1 MANQWN
7 PNMSPYRQDRS
18 SCMPV
23 LLIIFVLTLG
33 IGGGIYFFV
42 NNVISEAFESSITQV
57 SSQMETAVVGGS
69 GANEPAIAGSVLYH
83 STQLAYDRNGD
94 ERNELLVQ
102 LSNNS
107 QYSMA
112 LLDGADGKPVWQTEL
127 GSESYDLIALD
138 DYVAVIK
145 ERDFRLFNSQDGTF
159 GWQTRLTDRLQSNP
173 PMLFIA
179 DDLLVIQTYDN
190 IVTAYELKTGSQ
202 RWQKTLEASYASD
215 LARLGDELCGAERDA
230 ESGLQ
235 FIVCYSLK
243 TGEQRQTI
251 QLNNHW
257 SDSVEWVAD
266 PQSKDGILR
275 LQSDPEP
282 ITLSAIGLD
291 QQQRWSV
298 ELDEP
303 FYYTFRSTEQQ
314 LASSNSSLAIGAE
327 EHIAIITAER
337 KVVKYSLTDYALTP
351 LGFDNDILYVSAV
364 KQRGTNTVSIL
375 AINTQTAELIWRLD
389 DLGESHE
396 WSGSDGIK
404 AVIVPGEGVVFGW
417 LDPEID
423 DLVRVQLLKRQ
434 DGTVGWSFQQQM
446 FIGQVPK
453 LTRTGNA
460 LLIQTS
466 DGLAMANLRTG
477 ESLWTLTR

>member
-1 MANQWN
+1 MSNQWN

-42 NNVISEAFESSITQV
+42 NNVMSEAFESSITQV
-57 SSQMETAVVGGS
+57 SSQMETAVGGS
-69 GANEPAIAGSVLYH
+69 TANEPAIAGSVLYH

-112 LLDGADGKPVWQTEL
+112 LLDGVDGKPVWQTEL

-138 DYVAVIK
+138 QYVAVIK

-159 GWQTRLTDRLQSNP
+159 GWQTRLTDRIQTNP
-173 PMLFIA
+173 AMLFIV

-190 IVTAYELKTGSQ
+190 ILTAYELKTGSQ
-202 RWQKTLEASYASD
+202 RWQKTLEDRYAKD
-215 LARLGDELCGAERDA
+215 LVRLGDEVCNTERDA
-230 ESGLQ
+230 ELGLE
-235 FIVCYSLK
+235 FVVCYTLK
-243 TGEQRQTI
+243 TGEQRQAI
-251 QLNNHW
+251 QLNNDW
-257 SDSVEWVAD
+257 TERMEWIAD
-266 PQSKDGILR
+266 PQTNTGILR
-275 LQSDPEP
+275 MRSDADP
-282 ITLSAIGLD
+282 IIISAIGLD
-291 QQQRWSV
+291 QQQHWSV
-298 ELDEP
+298 ELDNS
-303 FYYTFRSTEQQ
+303 FYNSFSSSERH
-314 LASSNSSLAIGAE
+314 LAHTKDTLAIGAGE
-327 EHIAIITAER
+327 NVAIITAER
-337 KVVKYSLTDYALTP
+337 KIIMYSLADYALTP
-351 LGFDNDILYVSAV
+351 LGFDNDVLYVSAV

-375 AINTQTAELIWRLD
+375 AINAQTAELVWRLD

-396 WSGSDGIK
+396 WSGSDGIQ

-466 DGLAMANLRTG
+466 DGLAMTNLRTG

>member
-1 MANQWN
+1 MSNQWN

-42 NNVISEAFESSITQV
+42 NNVMSEAFESSITQV
-57 SSQMETAVVGGS
+57 SSQMETAVGGS
-69 GANEPAIAGSVLYH
+69 TANEPAIAGSVLYH

-138 DYVAVIK
+138 SYVAVIK

-159 GWQTRLTDRLQSNP
+159 GWQTRLTDRIQTNP
-173 PMLFIA
+173 PMLFIV

-190 IVTAYELKTGSQ
+190 ILTAYELKTGSQ
-202 RWQKTLEASYASD
+202 RWQKTLVDRYASN
-215 LARLGDELCGAERDA
+215 LARLGDELCGTERDA
-230 ESGLQ
+230 ESGLE
-235 FIVCYSLK
+235 FLTCYALK
-243 TGEQRQTI
+243 TGEQRQAL
-251 QLNNHW
+251 QLNNDW
-257 SDSVEWVAD
+257 TDDVEWVAD
-266 PQSKDGILR
+266 PQTKEGILR

-282 ITLSAIGLD
+282 ITLSAIGID
-291 QQQRWSV
+291 QSQRWSI
-298 ELDEP
+298 ELEEVFADSLDYNKIP
-303 FYYTFRSTEQQ
+303 VSDGKSLVLSTES
-314 LASSNSSLAIGAE
+314 ALAIISAE
-327 EHIAIITAER
+327 HQIVRYTLA
-337 KVVKYSLTDYALTP
+337 DYALTP
-351 LGFDNDILYVSAV
+351 LGFDNDVLYVSAV

-375 AINTQTAELIWRLD
+375 AINAQTAELIWRLD

>member
-1 MANQWN
+1 MSNQWN
-7 PNMSPYRQDRS
+7 SNMSPYRQDRS

-23 LLIIFVLTLG
+23 LLVIFVLTLG

-42 NNVISEAFESSITQV
+42 NNVMSEAFESSITQV
-57 SSQMETAVVGGS
+57 SSQMETAVGGS
-69 GANEPAIAGSVLYH
+69 TANEPTIAGSVLYN
-83 STQLAYDRNGD
+83 SAQLAYDRNGD

-127 GSESYDLIALD
+127 GSEIYDLIALD
-138 DYVAVIK
+138 QYVAVIK

-159 GWQTRLTDRLQSNP
+159 GWQTRLTDRIQTNP
-173 PMLFIA
+173 PMLFIV

-190 IVTAYELKTGSQ
+190 ILTAYELKTGSQ
-202 RWQKTLEASYASD
+202 RWQKTLVDRYASN
-215 LARLGDELCGAERDA
+215 LARLGDELCGTERDA
-230 ESGLQ
+230 ESGLE
-235 FIVCYSLK
+235 FLVCYSLK
-243 TGEQRQTI
+243 TGDQRQAL
-251 QLNNHW
+251 QLNNDW
-257 SDSVEWVAD
+257 TDDVEWVAD
-266 PQSKDGILR
+266 PQTKDGILR
-275 LQSDPEP
+275 LRSDPDP
-282 ITLSAIGLD
+282 ITLSAIGID
-291 QQQRWSV
+291 QSQRWSV
-298 ELDEP
+298 ELDEV
-303 FYYTFRSTEQQ
+303 FADSLDNVKALVSDGKALALNSRSD
-314 LASSNSSLAIGAE
+314 L
-327 EHIAIITAER
+327 AIITPEHQIVR
-337 KVVKYSLTDYALTP
+337 YSLTDYLLTP
-351 LGFDNDILYVSAV
+351 LGFDSDILYVAAV

-375 AINTQTAELIWRLD
+375 AINAQTAELVWRLD

-404 AVIVPGEGVVFGW
+404 AVVVPGDGLAFGW

-423 DLVRVQLLKRQ
+423 DLVRVQMLKRA

-453 LTRTGNA
+453 LTRTGNI